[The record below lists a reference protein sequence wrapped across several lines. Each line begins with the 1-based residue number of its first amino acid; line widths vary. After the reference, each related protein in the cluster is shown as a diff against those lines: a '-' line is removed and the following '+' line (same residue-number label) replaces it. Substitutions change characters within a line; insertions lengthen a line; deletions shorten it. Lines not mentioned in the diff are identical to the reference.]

1 MAGPNYVLDKG
12 FTAGGAI
19 GRFRCV
25 TMVGGTGAD
34 SQNVVVADAQGEQVI
49 GVCQE
54 ETSAGDATN
63 GRVVD
68 VRLMGISRVVN
79 GLAVAINPGTVVTA
93 SANGGVEAAAAAD
106 LVLGIAVSGAPATA
120 GTHLDVLITQAGI
133 F

>member
-1 MAGPNYVLDKG
+1 MAGSNYVLDKG

-19 GRFRCV
+19 GKYRCV
-25 TMVGGTGAD
+25 EVSATAAALVT
-34 SQNVVVADAQGEQVI
+34 VANAQGEQVI

-54 ETSAGDATN
+54 EVTAADATN

-68 VRLMGISRVVN
+68 VRLMGITRAVN
-79 GLAVAINPGTVVTA
+79 GLATAINPGQVLTT

-106 LVLGIAVSGAPATA
+106 LVLGIAVSAAPNVVGA
-120 GTHLDVLITQAGI
+120 HLDVLITQAGV